1 MPEQPQDS
9 AQNSIDQHQRHT
21 PGLEGQ
27 QGYGG
32 DYKEGRYRSEELQQM
47 PPGGRSGSYETGNE
61 GGYGT
66 NQPTPAGTGDTP
78 AELPPDPEA
87 QQGQGGQ

>member
-1 MPEQPQDS
+1 MSDKPQDP
-9 AQNSIDQHQRHT
+9 AQESIDQQEHHADSYD
-21 PGLEGQ
+21 GQ
-27 QGYGG
+27 KGYGV